1 MENTDIRKDH
11 KMINELAKKFLEICQ
26 TEAAENSEF
35 VQQTIAYGFGVFA
48 LNLPKS

>member
-1 MENTDIRKDH
+1 
-11 KMINELAKKFLEICQ
+11 MINELAKKFLDICQ